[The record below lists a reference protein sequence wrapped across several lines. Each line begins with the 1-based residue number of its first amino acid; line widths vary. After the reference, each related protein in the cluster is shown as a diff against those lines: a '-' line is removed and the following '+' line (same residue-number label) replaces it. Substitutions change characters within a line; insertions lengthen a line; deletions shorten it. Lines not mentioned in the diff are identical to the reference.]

1 MIISRYLIM
10 KKYILIIA
18 LFLSL
23 NLFSQNVS
31 IKGAVRQSANS
42 DKQSTSL
49 VRLLTYNDM
58 LTCEQTTIYETY
70 TDDNGNFVIE
80 TNIDDIVMAQIAVDL
95 ERVDILLRPDSDYE
109 IEIIIP
115 EQNDDVSYFERQSPT
130 LKMIKENDDDLYYQ
144 YSMSN
149 MIIDDFV
156 LNNFNKLYRGRQI
169 SLLDSLD
176 VNIDKELGN
185 ISSDFVRDNLQY
197 RKAAIQMMVNNNVKK
212 VIENYYNKK
221 EILYSNPAYMN
232 LFQEIFTNYLASRQF
247 NPSEIRNLLYA
258 DYDSFLKYVKEKDVF
273 LSDNEDLSE
282 LIVAWNLK
290 RMYYEMPDE
299 KNKILNYLDYIVKH
313 TKSAENRKLVVDI
326 LTQIKRLSFGSDAYD
341 FSLKDKDGRT
351 VTLSDFKDNLVLMQF
366 VDHKSNMTDYQFEML
381 DNLSRQWQD
390 TIQIVTIANREY
402 FEEYKQMFEDKGY
415 EWTLLNLEDDILL
428 LEKYQI
434 RIFPDYVILGK
445 DNKIGMSPAPSPDQY
460 LDFHVRRIYNYY
472 KKNDKK

>member
-1 MIISRYLIM
+1 M
-10 KKYILIIA
+10 KKFILIIA
-18 LFLSL
+18 LFLNL

-31 IKGAVRQSANS
+31 IKGVVKQPSIG
-42 DKQSTSL
+42 DKQTSAL
-49 VRLLTYNDM
+49 VRLLTYDDM
-58 LTCEQTTIYETY
+58 LTCEQTTIYETHS
-70 TDDNGNFVIE
+70 DENGNFVIE
-80 TNIDDIVMAQIAVDL
+80 TNVDDIVMAQIAVDL
-95 ERVDILLRPDSDYE
+95 ERVDILLSPDSDYE
-109 IEIIIP
+109 VEIIIP
-115 EQNDDVSYFERQSPT
+115 EQEDNVSYFERQSPT

-176 VNIDKELGN
+176 VEINKELGK
-185 ISSDFVRDNLQY
+185 IDSDFINNNLQY
-197 RKAAIQMMVNNNVKK
+197 RKAAIQMMVNNNAKK
-212 VIENYYNKK
+212 VIENYYDKK

-232 LFQEIFTNYLASRQF
+232 LFQEIFTNYLSSRQF
-247 NPSEIRNLLYA
+247 NPSEIRNLLYT

-282 LIVAWNLK
+282 LVVAWNLK

-299 KNKILNYLDYIVKH
+299 KDKILRYLDHIARNTNNIDNK
-313 TKSAENRKLVVDI
+313 KLVENI
-326 LTQIKRLSFGSDAYD
+326 IKQIKRLSFNSDAPG
-341 FSLKDKDGRT
+341 FSLKDKDGIT
-351 VTLSDFKDNLVLMQF
+351 VNLSDFKDNLVLMQF
-366 VDHKSNMTDYQFEML
+366 VNHKSNMADYQFEML
-381 DNLSRQWQD
+381 DDLSRQWHD
-390 TIQIVTIANREY
+390 TIQIVTVATGKY

-428 LEKYQI
+428 LEKYQV

-445 DNKIGMSPAPSPDQY
+445 GNKIGMSPAPSPDQY

-472 KKNDKK
+472 KK